1 MDSKKKYEEMVEDG
15 DIIPTYAK
23 ELYEISKIPP
33 PMPRPKGVMMV
44 PDEAMARELWEQ
56 YFKANSPGIYGW
68 EDFEIAYSFIMWCY
82 AKRIK

>member
-1 MDSKKKYEEMVEDG
+1 MIHLLLQ